1 MRGRNK
7 GYIDRKTGI
16 QVITVDDIADKID
29 TINYEVVCMISN
41 RVPRIY
47 KQTGKCEVVVNKMFV
62 E

>member
-1 MRGRNK
+1 MILLHK
-7 GYIDRKTGI
+7 L
-16 QVITVDDIADKID
+16 D